1 MYLRG
6 PLGCQCASTVICAIF
21 VMVLPGALKPKR
33 MSHLFFFAAVVVL
46 FFRLLLC
53 NILSDSSVSLR
64 SRFRGLLKDLNLS
77 KEIL

>member
-1 MYLRG
+1 MDARTSMYLRG

-46 FFRLLLC
+46 FFPA
-53 NILSDSSVSLR
+53 SFVSHPQR
-64 SRFRGLLKDLNLS
+64 
-77 KEIL
+77 